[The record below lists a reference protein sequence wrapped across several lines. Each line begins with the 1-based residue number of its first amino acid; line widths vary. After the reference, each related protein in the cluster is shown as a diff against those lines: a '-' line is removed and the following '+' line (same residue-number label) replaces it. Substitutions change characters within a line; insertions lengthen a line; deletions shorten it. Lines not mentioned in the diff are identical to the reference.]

1 MACKR
6 VIKTNI
12 GIHSLSTCL
21 LWSPHLHAS
30 VFPSS
35 KCMMSPVTSRRT
47 VSLAQNGIVSTLIQQ
62 TRRYGV

>member
-12 GIHSLSTCL
+12 GIRSLSASQLRC
-21 LWSPHLHAS
+21 PHSHSS
-30 VFPSS
+30 VFPPS
-35 KCMMSPVTSRRT
+35 KCMMSPVTSRRI
-47 VSLAQNGIVSTLIQQ
+47 VSLALNGIVSTLIQQ